1 MPLCT
6 WPFYSQPMG
15 PWVLATVL
23 SSYFLSWGLVGSA
36 AWICWSFMAMHVL
49 PCCRMEPVVP
59 GMTTREGSQSMLMFS
74 TTSLCR
80 VTLAISESLHLRE
93 STWIGVVVR
102 GNRQTLLI
110 RTCLSGLDDRVHSQE
125 TLWGPTR
132 PRPTR
137 NKTLPYKT
145 LPIPVLGA
153 DKPRTGIP
161 IQQNQKSLPS
171 SVGQLQAMEGLQES
185 GLLS

>member
-36 AWICWSFMAMHVL
+36 AGICWSFMAMHVL

-125 TLWGPTR
+125 TL
-132 PRPTR
+132 
-137 NKTLPYKT
+137 
-145 LPIPVLGA
+145 
-153 DKPRTGIP
+153 
-161 IQQNQKSLPS
+161 
-171 SVGQLQAMEGLQES
+171 
-185 GLLS
+185 